1 MTVPTRT
8 LSALVF
14 ALVAI
19 TATLGAVAQDRTHPI
34 TLANDEW
41 PPFILPYGQTG
52 KAHELVCEALQRSG
66 YGCRL
71 EVEDWSKVL
80 EMAQSGE
87 VDGIA
92 AAWRNAEREE
102 YLLFSESYLTN
113 RIVPVVGADFE
124 GAIESPADLAGLRVA
139 LVSGYAYGDE
149 IRAAADSFE
158 TIASKG
164 DAESLEHVRE
174 GRADV
179 ALVDELEARER
190 LDADETD
197 GELVTLPAVLAYRS
211 LHLAIGRHHP
221 NAEQII
227 ADFQAAYRA
236 MLLDGTVNEIIEVD
250 WLATDF
256 GQAGTVSVVMRNGV
270 SLDDLAIPTDSGSM
284 YALEQSEYEWMQ
296 GRTVNTTEV
305 NFKVQGE
312 TYNSMEAAL
321 DNAFGRDS
329 LCQHN
334 AYSSTFDCTRIFKKN

>member
-1 MTVPTRT
+1 MTKIGF
-8 LSALVF
+8 SALAF
-14 ALVAI
+14 SFLSIALSPLAM
-19 TATLGAVAQDRTHPI
+19 AQDRTNPI

-71 EVEDWSKVL
+71 EVEDWDKVL

-92 AAWRNAEREE
+92 AAWKNADRET
-102 YLLFSESYLTN
+102 YLLFSDPYLTN
-113 RIVPVVGADFE
+113 RIVPVVNADFE
-124 GAIESPADLAGLRVA
+124 KAIASTEDLAGLRVA
-139 LVSGYAYGDE
+139 LVTGYAYGDD
-149 IRAAADSFE
+149 INAAKSTFE
-158 TIASKG
+158 TIASTG
-164 DAESLEHVRE
+164 DAQALQHLRE

-190 LDADETD
+190 LESEGDAD
-197 GELVTLPAVLAYRS
+197 LLTLPTVLAFRS
-211 LHLAIGRHHP
+211 LHFALSRNYP
-221 NAEQII
+221 DAEQII
-227 ADFQAAYRA
+227 SDFHAAYEA

-256 GQAGTVSVVMRNGV
+256 GQPGTVSVVMRNGV
-270 SLDDLAIPTDSGSM
+270 SLDDLANPSDTGSM

-321 DNAFGRDS
+321 DNVFGRQS
-329 LCQHN
+329 LCDHN
-334 AYSSTFDCTRIFKKN
+334 EYSSTFDCTGIFKKN